1 MVWVARHNASDGRVE
16 ADVDDDEDDDD
27 FVKFGMDVILLAAL
41 LSSRASWLGCFFA
54 STYPVVVLQ
63 QSSLINP
70 EWSAYNFDMQ
80 KGANAAAL

>member
-1 MVWVARHNASDGRVE
+1 MPRLHGEAQRDGQVE

-63 QSSLINP
+63 
-70 EWSAYNFDMQ
+70 
-80 KGANAAAL
+80 

>member
-27 FVKFGMDVILLAAL
+27 DFVKFGMDVILLAAL
-41 LSSRASWLGCFFA
+41 LSGRASWLGCFFA

-70 EWSAYNFDMQ
+70 E
-80 KGANAAAL
+80 